1 MHSIW
6 TALCTAA
13 AGMAAARHRSRAR
26 EARGVPHVAPKPA
39 ARTHAASA
47 YQPARDSSPDTMS
60 TTSVAMACTSYDS
73 ASITDGI
80 ASYDPSPSPD
90 WNGGGGSSD
99 GAGASGDW

>member
-13 AGMAAARHRSRAR
+13 AGMSAARHRSKAR

-39 ARTHAASA
+39 ANTHAAPV
-47 YQPARDSSPDTMS
+47 YRPARDSGPDVMS
-60 TTSVAMACTSYDS
+60 TASMALACPSYDS
-73 ASITDGI
+73 TSSADAI
-80 ASYDPSPSPD
+80 ASYDPSPVSD
-90 WNGGGGSSD
+90 WGGGGGASD